1 MICMIYVDIRDI
13 FYLLDFDIDAVCHLY
28 CMVENNMIYL
38 VYIHRKNIS
47 REYTYSVTDDKTFH
61 ECNFATTAETHQQN
75 MQWNSNLDP
84 I

>member
-1 MICMIYVDIRDI
+1 MIWTIYLDIRDI
-13 FYLLDFDIDAVCHLY
+13 FYLLDFDIDAVCQWYSL
-28 CMVENNMIYL
+28 VVNNMILL

-47 REYTYSVTDDKTFH
+47 REYTYSVIDDKTMH
-61 ECNFATTAETHQQN
+61 ECNFATATETYQQN